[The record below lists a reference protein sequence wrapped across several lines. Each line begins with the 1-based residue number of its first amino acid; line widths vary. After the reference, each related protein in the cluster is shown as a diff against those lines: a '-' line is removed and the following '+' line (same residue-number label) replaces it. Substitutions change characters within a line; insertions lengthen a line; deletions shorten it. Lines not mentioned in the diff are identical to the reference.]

1 MPSFDARKKLKDYL
15 DNQTDLK
22 NIAIAKRRLEEVD
35 IRIADIKEFSALTD
49 AERKQ
54 KEFDFKQL
62 QEQNLKIFREDKL
75 RIEAR
80 KNIIADRKIT
90 LENNAKGLTKFGSTL
105 DGRTLALISDA
116 DKLKKYAD
124 GSLGLQETNDINALV
139 TSYISPKTIFN
150 EQTKRFEQTTNKLP
164 PEYIK
169 AAQQRGAL
177 GLTIP
182 NLTGYVDTKAETE
195 DKGIDQR
202 LVVGNF
208 LGTGQ
213 SVNLTDKEIPKIPL
227 DEQRVGATGSLDY
240 LKNVV
245 NLGLETIG
253 VGQPFKG
260 TSRSKK
266 ELDAINVDLVN
277 TILQDKKGK
286 AAKDEREEIR
296 KILPDISKFIGG
308 DETAAGKIEQ
318 VISFIDRKLETEI
331 TGLNQ
336 LVLSKGDFTDAAQR
350 VLRLKQLKAGYTGF
364 LDAYNFQR
372 GGGRKFKTID
382 YYKKRDG

>member
-1 MPSFDARKKLKDYL
+1 M
-15 DNQTDLK
+15 
-22 NIAIAKRRLEEVD
+22 
-35 IRIADIKEFSALTD
+35 
-49 AERKQ
+49 
-54 KEFDFKQL
+54 
-62 QEQNLKIFREDKL
+62 
-75 RIEAR
+75 
-80 KNIIADRKIT
+80 
-90 LENNAKGLTKFGSTL
+90 
-105 DGRTLALISDA
+105 
-116 DKLKKYAD
+116 
-124 GSLGLQETNDINALV
+124 
-139 TSYISPKTIFN
+139 
-150 EQTKRFEQTTNKLP
+150 
-164 PEYIK
+164 
-169 AAQQRGAL
+169 
-177 GLTIP
+177 
-182 NLTGYVDTKAETE
+182 
-195 DKGIDQR
+195 
-202 LVVGNF
+202 
-208 LGTGQ
+208 
-213 SVNLTDKEIPKIPL
+213 

-253 VGQPFKG
+253 IGQPFKG

-318 VISFIDRKLETEI
+318 VISYIDRKLETEI

-382 YYKKRDG
+382 YYKKRDD